1 LLTPARAA
9 ALFAL
14 SAALLPPA
22 ARAQTPPAV
31 DPAAAGTPPASAE
44 PAASAPARRRPAPTE
59 LPAVQISTQRAGA
72 TEERRAST
80 AAKIVI
86 GRDEIEQYGDSS
98 LGDVLRRLPGV
109 TQGGRPGRGGD
120 VRMRGMGSGYTQIL
134 IDGQRSPPG
143 FSIDQLSPEMVER
156 IEVLRAPTAET
167 GTRAIAGTIN
177 IVLREPMRR
186 LSNDLRAGLSSE
198 RGRVSPQATWT
209 RNDTFGE
216 QGTYNLTV
224 NAGQTRQRTDTETRT
239 TFLDAGASTPEVD
252 QLLREQ
258 AFTVRD
264 SVSLSGRAQWRL
276 AAGEQF
282 NLQPFLVRSRHAGHS
297 AATLEPVG
305 SPTTPPPYATRD
317 ATTGSDYG
325 IARLNA
331 QLVRRIGAQTRI
343 DLYASV
349 GRFES
354 DSFGLQHQFDGAG
367 APVLTQRSDTSIR
380 DRSASLTGKLM
391 HELGEGHSLVG
402 GWELETV
409 RRAQSGVTDVA
420 VGSDIG
426 GDLMARTRRQALY
439 LQDEWDAAPN
449 WSANLGLRAETIHIH
464 SGNLDAPVDNESRVV
479 SPLAHLVWRFDAPRR
494 DQLRLSLT
502 QSYRAPPLQ
511 SLVALPSLNTTDPVP
526 GANHAANPDRAGNP
540 NLKPELARGIDLAL
554 ERYLSS
560 GGVMSVNLFYRRIR
574 ETMRNALALEDVP
587 WADEP
592 RWVLRPQNIGD
603 ASTRGVEFDA
613 KFRLTE
619 LREGAPPVNL
629 QLNLSLY
636 GSRVDSVPGPD
647 NRIDQQPKATGN
659 FGADYKLP
667 GTAWTVGGTLA
678 LTPGYPTRLSEL
690 QSQELGPKRVVD
702 AYLLWQIEPA
712 TRLRIGFANLVPQDS
727 ASTTSTLQDTQ
738 LQTVRTVGRTDRVL
752 SLRLEMR
759 L

>member
-1 LLTPARAA
+1 MRARLGACA
-9 ALFAL
+9 ALAACL
-14 SAALLPPA
+14 SPLLPPD
-22 ARAQTPPAV
+22 ARAQ
-31 DPAAAGTPPASAE
+31 AAAEPA
-44 PAASAPARRRPAPTE
+44 PAASAPAARRPAARPSE
-59 LPAVQISTQRAGA
+59 LPTVQINATRASA

-86 GRDEIEQYGDSS
+86 GRDEIEQYGDST

-134 IDGQRSPPG
+134 IDGQRAPPG

-156 IEVLRAPTAET
+156 IEILRAPTAET

-186 LSNDLRAGLSSE
+186 LSNELRAGLSAE
-198 RGRVSPQATWT
+198 RGRVSPQASWT
-209 RNDTFGE
+209 RNDSFGE
-216 QGTYNLTV
+216 DGTYNLTA
-224 NAGQTRQRTDTETRT
+224 NAGQTRYRTDTDTRT
-239 TFLDAGASTPEVD
+239 TYLDAGASVPEVD
-252 QLLREQ
+252 QLSRE
-258 AFTVRD
+258 ASFTLRD

-276 AAGEQF
+276 GPGEQF
-282 NLQPFLVRSRHAGHS
+282 NLQPFLVRSRTAGH
-297 AATLEPVG
+297 ATTTLEAVG
-305 SPTTPPPYATRD
+305 TPLTAPPYANRYTS
-317 ATTGSDYG
+317 TGSDYG

-331 QLVRRIGAQTRI
+331 QLVRRLDAHTRI
-343 DLYASV
+343 DLHGGI
-349 GRFES
+349 GRFGH
-354 DSFGLQHQFDGAG
+354 DSFGVQNQVGSDGAR
-367 APVLTQRSDTSIR
+367 VLTQSTDTSIR

-402 GWELETV
+402 GWEFEALQRTETV
-409 RRAQSGVTDVA
+409 VTLVDGAAQAGDFGEDVQ
-420 VGSDIG
+420 
-426 GDLMARTRRQALY
+426 ARVRRQAFY
-439 LQDEWDAAPN
+439 LQDEWEPAPN
-449 WSANLGLRAETIHIH
+449 WSANVGLRAETIRTR
-464 SGNLDAPVDNESRVV
+464 GDELGTTVENESRVV

-502 QSYRAPPLQ
+502 QSYRAP
-511 SLVALPSLNTTDPVP
+511 SLTNLTAVPSLNTLNPVP
-526 GANHAANPDRAGNP
+526 GANTAASPDRAGNTG
-540 NLKPELARGIDLAL
+540 LKPEVAHGIDLAL
-554 ERYLSS
+554 ERYLNA

-574 ETMRNALALEDVP
+574 DMMRSVVSLEDVP
-587 WADEP
+587 YADVP
-592 RWVLRPQNIGD
+592 RWVTRPQNIGN
-603 ASTRGVEFDA
+603 ASTRGVELDA
-613 KFRLTE
+613 KFRLAE

-636 GSRVDSVPGPD
+636 DSRVDSVPGPD

-667 GTAWTVGGTLA
+667 GGWTVGGTLA

-690 QSQELGPKRVVD
+690 QSQELGPKRVLD

-712 TRLRIGFANLVPQDS
+712 TRLRFSFANLVPQDS
-727 ASTTSTLQDTQ
+727 TSTSSVWQDTQ
-738 LQTVRTVGRTDRVL
+738 LQTVRTIGRTERVV